1 MDQTSLS
8 TLLQLHFGFSQLRPG
23 QEKTIE
29 QVLKGQDCLIIMP
42 TGGGKSLCYQLPAL
56 LLPGVTLVISPLIA
70 LMKDQVDR
78 LNSIGIPATFIN
90 SSISLTE
97 ADRRLQQAI
106 AGGYRLIYI
115 APERFYSQQFQKTIK
130 QIPVSLVAV
139 DEAHCISQWGHDFRP
154 SYLHLKQFITSL
166 GRPPVLALTATATP
180 EVRQDI
186 VKQLDMKN
194 PVELITGFARENL
207 HFGIIS
213 TPDGNKK
220 NLVLDTVEKAPE
232 ASGII
237 YTSTRHRADELAEFI
252 NRYGASA
259 VVYHAGLTPDERQRL
274 QNQFMTG
281 QANIIVATNAFG
293 MGIDKA
299 DLRFVIHYDMPG
311 TIEAYYQEAGRAG
324 RDGQPSL
331 CLLLHSPRDRYLQE
345 FFIEGDNPS
354 IDLILDIYEF
364 LTSHSDDHILLTY
377 NGLKEKLSL
386 DVPDLAIG
394 TAIKILEKEGYL
406 AKSYE
411 KTSQASLKLISPTT
425 TLLDGQNALGSRAK
439 KSIEIWNNLY
449 ENYADKLKAGLAIN
463 LENLALE
470 LHSAKDSLT
479 RLLKKLQEKELL
491 SYEPPFKGT
500 EITILKR
507 CDRSEVEL
515 DRNALREKMKF
526 AKNKLDQMEDYVY
539 HQGCRQQYILNY
551 FGETDAP
558 ECGHCDWCLK
568 RHSNSR
574 PEKKSTNFYQ
584 KKSTSS
590 YSNFKTTTPTTN
602 HGITLETKLT
612 QFTTLELYQ
621 TGLTIAEIAAKRE
634 LTTETITEHFCYLLE
649 KKLIKDVG
657 ALVDDNTLS
666 MVSDLAKQNPS
677 LLNGRLTTIK
687 EQLPSYIDWTE
698 LKIAIAF
705 IKGSKKS
712 R

>member
-1 MDQTSLS
+1 
-8 TLLQLHFGFSQLRPG
+8 
-23 QEKTIE
+23 
-29 QVLKGQDCLIIMP
+29 
-42 TGGGKSLCYQLPAL
+42 
-56 LLPGVTLVISPLIA
+56 
-70 LMKDQVDR
+70 
-78 LNSIGIPATFIN
+78 
-90 SSISLTE
+90 
-97 ADRRLQQAI
+97 
-106 AGGYRLIYI
+106 
-115 APERFYSQQFQKTIK
+115 
-130 QIPVSLVAV
+130 
-139 DEAHCISQWGHDFRP
+139 
-154 SYLHLKQFITSL
+154 
-166 GRPPVLALTATATP
+166 LALTATATP

-186 VKQLDMKN
+186 IKQLDMKD

-220 NLVLDTVEKAPE
+220 NLVLDTIEKAPE

-259 VVYHAGLTPDERQRL
+259 VVYHAGLTPEERQRL
-274 QNQFMTG
+274 QNRFMTG

-354 IDLILDIYEF
+354 IDLILDIYDF

-377 NGLKEKLSL
+377 NGIKEKLSL

-394 TAIKILEKEGYL
+394 TAIKVLEKEGYL

-411 KTSQASLKLISPTT
+411 KTSQASLKLLSPTT

-449 ENYADKLKAGLAIN
+449 ENYADKLKNGLAIN

-515 DRNALREKMKF
+515 DRKALREKMKF

-539 HQGCRQQYILNY
+539 HQGCRQEYILNY

-568 RHSNSR
+568 RHSNLR
-574 PEKKSTNFYQ
+574 PDKKDRSVKRSGSFNNYQ
-584 KKSTSS
+584 KPVTKSKN
-590 YSNFKTTTPTTN
+590 YNQ
-602 HGITLETKLT
+602 HGVTLETKLT
-612 QFTTLELYQ
+612 QLTTLESYQ
-621 TGLTIAEIAAKRE
+621 SGLTIAEIAKERE
-634 LTTETITEHFCYLLE
+634 LPEDTIIEHLCYLVE
-649 KKLIKDVG
+649 KNLLKDVSR
-657 ALVDDNTLS
+657 LVDDNTIA
-666 MVSDLAKQNPS
+666 MVSDLLEQNPNFS
-677 LLNGRLTTIK
+677 GGQLTALK
-687 EQLPSYIDWTE
+687 EQLPSYIDITE
-698 LKIAIAF
+698 LKIAISFLKAN
-705 IKGSKKS
+705 KK
-712 R
+712 RR